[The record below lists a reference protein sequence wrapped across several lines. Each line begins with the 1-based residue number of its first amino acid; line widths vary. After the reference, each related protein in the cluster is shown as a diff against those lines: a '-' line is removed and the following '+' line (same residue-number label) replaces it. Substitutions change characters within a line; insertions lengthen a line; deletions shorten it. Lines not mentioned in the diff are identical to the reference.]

1 MAFTSNILHAG
12 SDQSHGVEL
21 QVRST
26 VRQLRLYDRPG
37 DDMSPH
43 KGDLW
48 ELNIADFHFLD
59 PCISIRKI
67 RGVSIVERSND
78 GWNIASIATFV
89 KDSHDQVQVLTQD
102 IGVNRWID
110 GNSLRRYRRFELT
123 FA

>member
-12 SDQSHGVEL
+12 SDESHGVEL
-21 QVRST
+21 QVRSA
-26 VRQLRLYDRPG
+26 VRQLRLYDRSG
-37 DDMSPH
+37 DDMRPH

-59 PCISIRKI
+59 PCVRIGEIR
-67 RGVSIVERSND
+67 RLSIVERSND
-78 GWNIASIATFV
+78 GWNIASIVTFV
-89 KDSHDQVQVLTQD
+89 KDSFDQVQVLTQD

-110 GNSLRRYRRFELT
+110 GNSLHSYRRFELT